1 MFIMTLDEYLKGRG
15 IEKFSEGYSQ
25 QVEGQV
31 KDIIEITN
39 KPDIKVM
46 EIGFNAGHSAE
57 LMLENN
63 KTLNLTSFDLGQYNY
78 VLPGKEYINHAYP
91 GRHTLYLGDSTMT
104 IPAFTQQYPD
114 VKFDVIFIDGG
125 HLYPIAKADIE
136 NCFHLAHKD
145 TIVMLD
151 DTMYTKDWEEGWTI
165 GPTKAWL
172 ESLDNGKIT
181 ELDRKDYMKGRGMS
195 WGRYIKD

>member
-1 MFIMTLDEYLKGRG
+1 MTLDEYLKSRG
-15 IEKFSEGYSQ
+15 IERLAEGYSQ

-31 KDIIEITN
+31 KKIKELTS

-63 KTLNLTSFDLGQYNY
+63 KTLTLTSFDLGQYNY
-78 VLPGKEYINHAYP
+78 VLPGKEFINMTYP
-91 GRHTLYLGDSTMT
+91 GRHTLYLGDSTMS
-104 IPAFTQQYPD
+104 IPVFTQQNPD

-125 HLYPIAKADIE
+125 HLYPIAKADID

-145 TIVMLD
+145 TIVMVD
-151 DTMYTKDWEEGWTI
+151 DTMYTKDWDEGWTI

-172 ESLDNGKIT
+172 DSVENGKVV
-181 ELDRKDYMKGRGMS
+181 ELGREDYRKGRGMS
-195 WGRYIKD
+195 WGRYVKD

>member
-1 MFIMTLDEYLKGRG
+1 MTLDEYLKGRG
-15 IEKFSEGYSQ
+15 IVRFAEGYSQ

-31 KDIIEITN
+31 RDIVEITN
-39 KPDIKVM
+39 KPDINVM

-63 KTLNLTSFDLGQYNY
+63 KTLKLTSFDLGQYNY
-78 VLPGKEYINHAYP
+78 VLPGREYINQTYP
-91 GRHTLYLGDSTMT
+91 GRHTLYLGDSTTT
-104 IPAFTQQYPD
+104 IPTFTQQYPD

-172 ESLDNGKIT
+172 ESLENGKIT